1 MVNQAL
7 QGSLELNFYCTV
19 FCNCIFWCPLRVE
32 PILPCFHSLGCP
44 FYNNSAFYSIVIRWI
59 CVFFFFTRIGWN
71 TVLKQQFFNLWSSLL
86 WERGREFYSSERT
99 VGSWEIE
106 GSKVHQMSCCDIS
119 YGFASY
125 QRWICQAGIPV
136 LALPLLV
143 NTISRKIVENVLSP

>member
-1 MVNQAL
+1 MDLCLLFLHQDWL
-7 QGSLELNFYCTV
+7 KL
-19 FCNCIFWCPLRVE
+19 
-32 PILPCFHSLGCP
+32 
-44 FYNNSAFYSIVIRWI
+44 
-59 CVFFFFTRIGWN
+59 
-71 TVLKQQFFNLWSSLL
+71 VLKQQFFNLWSSLL